1 MDTTG
6 AQAMNT
12 REQYQEQKRTAQA
25 TADFLSL
32 TLDLVLVK
40 NEKHGAR
47 ISILGNA
54 INRAAFNEWKRQ
66 GSRVKKICTIKPSQ
80 PQRFKK

>member
-1 MDTTG
+1 
-6 AQAMNT
+6 MNT

-32 TLDLVLVK
+32 NLDLVLVK
-40 NEKHGAR
+40 NEKNGTR

-54 INRAAFNEWKRQ
+54 INRAAYAEWKRQ
-66 GSRVKKICTIKPSQ
+66 GHRVKKICSIEPSQ

>member
-1 MDTTG
+1 
-6 AQAMNT
+6 MNT

-25 TADFLSL
+25 TADFLGL

-40 NEKHGAR
+40 NDKQDAR

-54 INRAAFNEWKRQ
+54 ISRAAYTEWKRQ
-66 GSRVKKICTIKPSQ
+66 GNRVKKICSIKPDHR
-80 PQRFKK
+80 PKK